1 MFIAC
6 HLLILTPQF
15 SFPFILLEL
24 EPHSNNVHMPKDSYH
39 DSVCINLVKY
49 GLIEKRL
56 YEGFQDHDLRESALV

>member
-1 MFIAC
+1 
-6 HLLILTPQF
+6 
-15 SFPFILLEL
+15 
-24 EPHSNNVHMPKDSYH
+24 MPKDSYH